1 MVRTFAGVVF
11 AVSTLHA
18 SVVSALGLGEIE
30 LQSGLNQ
37 PLQAEIEL
45 NNLGELDAQQVAIK
59 LAGPDDFS
67 RAGVER
73 VYFLNDLKFV
83 VQTDGKG
90 GGIIKVS
97 SSKLVREPYL
107 DFVVEARWPDG
118 RLLREYTLLVDMP
131 VFSQSPSAVVA
142 PARSQQARTT
152 PAQAPVRA
160 RVPAPAPSAAALPK
174 PAREPLSG
182 EVETRKND
190 TLWGIAAK
198 ARPSGASMQ
207 QAMMAIYRN
216 NPDAF
221 TRQNINGLRTGQ
233 VLRMPTRDEIDAL
246 NKQQAIAAV
255 ALQNEAWSKGSTA
268 PLEGSETSVVQNEQP
283 VATEDSY
290 MKLSSGA
297 GDDASASGASAGSE
311 SIAATDEAV
320 EDVRSE
326 LVVVQE
332 KLDKTALE
340 NAELDSRLDD
350 MEDQVETLAKLVEL
364 KDSQLAALQAR
375 LEQEANDKTATA
387 ADLNYAPAATQA
399 GAAAPGATAPG
410 ATAPGTAATDVAEQ
424 PGLLDR
430 VLSPIPLGALALL
443 GLAGWAW
450 TRRKK
455 TDEPEP
461 EYAVA
466 GIADGTVDSSG
477 TADTIAEESE
487 FPATEKSFSEY
498 TREDLRAKI
507 AGEFD
512 PVAEAEVYRSYDRND
527 EAIEMLQRAIDERP
541 ERSEL
546 HLKLLSILDDLDRR
560 EEFIEAYR
568 RLARE
573 CGEDSLQL
581 AQKLAAGKGWIEPE
595 ADSAEGTALAES
607 ISDELDNTELDFDLD
622 FDLDETE
629 SLDKPASTR
638 EKPNLGIDDLEL
650 GDDSLD
656 LAKVESKPESKP
668 ESKAEDVESALDD
681 LDFDLDL
688 NEDDTDEI
696 DNAALA
702 RMLDNAVD
710 DDADDLGEMVDGDE
724 IATKLDLA
732 RAYVDMGDVDG
743 ARDILAEVL
752 EAGTDIQVQEAN
764 ELLRDLAG

>member
-45 NNLGELDAQQVAIK
+45 NNLGELDPEQVAIK
-59 LAGPDDFS
+59 LGSPADFS

-90 GGIIKVS
+90 GGVIKVS

-107 DFVVEARWPDG
+107 DFVLEARWPDG
-118 RLLREYTLLVDMP
+118 RLLREYTVLVDMP
-131 VFSQSPSAVVA
+131 VFTQSPAAVVA
-142 PARSQQARTT
+142 PAKSQQ
-152 PAQAPVRA
+152 PASASAPVRA
-160 RVPAPAPSAAALPK
+160 RVPAPAPSAAALAPQ
-174 PAREPLSG
+174 PPQPRQALSG
-182 EVETRKND
+182 EVVTRKND

-233 VLRMPTRDEIDAL
+233 VLRMPTRDEYDAL
-246 NKQQAIAAV
+246 SRQQAIQAV
-255 ALQNEAWSKGSTA
+255 AQQNDAWSQGSTA
-268 PLEGSETSVVQNEQP
+268 PLEASETSVVQAEEP
-283 VATEDSY
+283 VATGESY

-297 GDDASASGASAGSE
+297 GEATSPVGASAGTE
-311 SIAATDEAV
+311 TVEVADEAI

-375 LEQEANDKTATA
+375 LEQEASKASAPGSATATDQNFA
-387 ADLNYAPAATQA
+387 APAPTA
-399 GAAAPGATAPG
+399 AAAPGN
-410 ATAPGTAATDVAEQ
+410 GTAEEAS
-424 PGLLDR
+424 LLDR
-430 VLSPIPLGALALL
+430 LLSPLPLGALALL
-443 GLAGWAW
+443 GLGLLALK
-450 TRRKK
+450 RRKQ
-455 TDEPEP
+455 TDEPAP
-461 EYAVA
+461 EYAAAVP
-466 GIADGTVDSSG
+466 ADRAVVI
-477 TADTIAEESE
+477 DTPAASEDTEELPE
-487 FPATEKSFSEY
+487 TEQPFAKLS
-498 TREDLRAKI
+498 REDLRAKI

-512 PVAEAEVYRSYDRND
+512 PLAEAEVYRSYDRND
-527 EAIEMLQRAIDERP
+527 EAIEMLQRAIDEHP

-546 HLKLLSILDDLDRR
+546 HLKLLSILEDLGRR
-560 EEFIEAYR
+560 EAFISAYGRLEEEA
-568 RLARE
+568 
-573 CGEDSLQL
+573 GEDSLE
-581 AQKLAAGKGWIEPE
+581 AARKLAAKKGWLEPAE
-595 ADSAEGTALAES
+595 DAAENVSEEIDNAD
-607 ISDELDNTELDFDLD
+607 LDFDLD
-622 FDLDETE
+622 FDLEDADRTAEVVTKEQTE
-629 SLDKPASTR
+629 LTSERQEGQGEVAESTPAEVEAAQV
-638 EKPNLGIDDLEL
+638 EK
-650 GDDSLD
+650 
-656 LAKVESKPESKP
+656 
-668 ESKAEDVESALDD
+668 ALDD
-681 LDFDLDL
+681 LDFDLEL
-688 NEDDTDEI
+688 DEGDADEV
-696 DNAALA
+696 DNAELA
-702 RMLDNAVD
+702 RMLDNAIED
-710 DDADDLGEMVDGDE
+710 DGDDLSEMVDGDE

-752 EAGTDIQVQEAN
+752 DSGTETQVREAN
-764 ELLRDLAG
+764 ELLRDLAS

>member
-45 NNLGELDAQQVAIK
+45 NNLGELDAQQVAVK
-59 LAGPDDFS
+59 LAGADDFS

-142 PARSQQARTT
+142 PARSQQARST
-152 PAQAPVRA
+152 PAPAPVRA

-182 EVETRKND
+182 EVKTRKND

-233 VLRMPTRDEIDAL
+233 VLRLPTRDEIDSL
-246 NKQQAIAAV
+246 SKQQAIAAV
-255 ALQNEAWSKGSTA
+255 AMHNEAWSKGATA
-268 PLEGSETSVVQNEQP
+268 PLEGSDISVVQDEQP
-283 VATEDSY
+283 AASEDSY

-297 GDDASASGASAGSE
+297 GDAPSASGASAGSE
-311 SIAATDEAV
+311 SFAATDEAV
-320 EDVRSE
+320 EGVRSE

-350 MEDQVETLAKLVEL
+350 MEEQVETLAKLVEL

-375 LEQEANDKTATA
+375 LEQEVTDTAPTAT
-387 ADLNYAPAATQA
+387 DLNYAPAATS
-399 GAAAPGATAPG
+399 GEAAPGATSPAN
-410 ATAPGTAATDVAEQ
+410 DMAEQ

-430 VLSPIPLGALALL
+430 LLSPLPLGALALL
-443 GLAGWAW
+443 GLAGLAW
-450 TRRKK
+450 RRRKQSE
-455 TDEPEP
+455 EPEP

-466 GIADGTVDSSG
+466 GIPDGAVASDGTPEAVD
-477 TADTIAEESE
+477 EETE

-560 EEFIEAYR
+560 EEFIKAYR
-568 RLARE
+568 RLAKE
-573 CGEDSLQL
+573 GGEDSLQSARQL
-581 AQKLAAGKGWIEPE
+581 VADKGWIEPAPE
-595 ADSAEGTALAES
+595 SAEGVAKAQS

-622 FDLDETE
+622 FDLDETD
-629 SLDKPASTR
+629 SLDKAAAR
-638 EKPNLGIDDLEL
+638 EKPNLGIDDLDL
-650 GDDSLD
+650 GDDSPD
-656 LAKVESKPESKP
+656 VVQAESKPE
-668 ESKAEDVESALDD
+668 EVESALDD

-688 NEDDTDEI
+688 NEDDTDEV

-702 RMLDNAVD
+702 RMLDNAQD
-710 DDADDLGEMVDGDE
+710 DGADDLGEMVDGDE

-732 RAYVDMGDVDG
+732 RAYVDMGDVEG

-752 EAGTDIQVQEAN
+752 EAGTDTQVQEAN

>member
-45 NNLGELDAQQVAIK
+45 NNMGDLDPQQVAIK
-59 LAGPDDFS
+59 LASPEDFS

-83 VQTDGKG
+83 VQTNAKG
-90 GGIIKVS
+90 GGVIKVS

-118 RLLREYTLLVDMP
+118 RLLREYTVLVDMP
-131 VFSQSPSAVVA
+131 VFTQSPSAVVA
-142 PARSQQARTT
+142 PAKSRKAAAAPSSA
-152 PAQAPVRA
+152 PARA
-160 RVPAPAPSAAALPK
+160 RVPAPAPSSAALP
-174 PAREPLSG
+174 PPTREPLSG
-182 EVETRKND
+182 EVVTRKND

-221 TRQNINGLRTGQ
+221 TRQNINGLRSGQ
-233 VLRMPTRDEIDAL
+233 VLRLPTRDEFDAL
-246 NKQQAIAAV
+246 SKQQAIQAV
-255 ALQNEAWSKGSTA
+255 ARQNEAWSRGSTA
-268 PLEGSETSVVQNEQP
+268 PLEASEASVVQEEKP
-283 VATEDSY
+283 VASGDSY
-290 MKLSSGA
+290 LKLSSAA
-297 GDDASASGASAGSE
+297 GDDASAAGASAGSDA
-311 SIAATDEAV
+311 IAVADEAI

-364 KDSQLAALQAR
+364 KDSQLAALQSR
-375 LEQEANDKTATA
+375 LEQETNNAAPAGAAT
-387 ADLNYAPAATQA
+387 DLNYADADSPSATPSTQT
-399 GAAAPGATAPG
+399 TAP
-410 ATAPGTAATDVAEQ
+410 AEAVEEV
-424 PGLLDR
+424 GLLDR
-430 VLSPIPLGALALL
+430 LLSPVPLGALALL
-443 GLAGWAW
+443 GLAGLALRR
-450 TRRKK
+450 RRKA
-455 TDEPEP
+455 DEPSPDHAALGLGDRAIAIDDTDTVEQ
-461 EYAVA
+461 A
-466 GIADGTVDSSG
+466 G
-477 TADTIAEESE
+477 E
-487 FPATEKSFSEY
+487 FPETEQSFAQIS
-498 TREDLRAKI
+498 REDLRAKI

-512 PVAEAEVYRSYDRND
+512 PLAEAEVYRSYDRND
-527 EAIEMLQRAIDERP
+527 EAIEMLQRAIGEHP

-546 HLKLLSILDDLDRR
+546 HLKLLSILEDLDRR
-560 EEFIEAYR
+560 EDFIQAYE
-568 RLARE
+568 RLAE
-573 CGEDSLQL
+573 EAGEDSLHAARQL
-581 AQKLAAGKGWIEPE
+581 AAKKGWMESGLDP
-595 ADSAEGTALAES
+595 AANTTLAES
-607 ISDELDNTELDFDLD
+607 VSDEIDTAELDFDLD
-622 FDLDETE
+622 FDLEDAG
-629 SLDKPASTR
+629 SP
-638 EKPNLGIDDLEL
+638 EKPEAEKKA
-650 GDDSLD
+650 D
-656 LAKVESKPESKP
+656 LAVDTLDSGEENPEPGKVASGASE
-668 ESKAEDVESALDD
+668 VERALDE

-688 NEDDTDEI
+688 SEDDADEI
-696 DNAALA
+696 DNAELA
-702 RMLDNAVD
+702 RMLDSAQD

-732 RAYVDMGDVDG
+732 RAYVDMGDVEG

-752 EAGTDIQVQEAN
+752 DGGTETQVREAN
-764 ELLRDLAG
+764 ELLRDLAS